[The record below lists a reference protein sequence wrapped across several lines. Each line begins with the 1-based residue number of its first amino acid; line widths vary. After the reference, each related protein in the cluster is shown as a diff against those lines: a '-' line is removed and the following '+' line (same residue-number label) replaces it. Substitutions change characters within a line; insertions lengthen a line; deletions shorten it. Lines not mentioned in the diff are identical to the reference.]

1 MKRNKVTF
9 AWVVSS
15 LERRGGGER
24 FVLEGA
30 NALRKL
36 GHDAFV
42 VCDRRGEDASFD
54 GEYDLSTVVCTGR
67 SQGLDVSYL
76 KTVYSKFIGIF
87 ALYGALRAIKPEIVI
102 CQSEYDAIRVFLISR
117 LLKFKYY
124 VFVFGQMYQFST
136 DVSRYSSVFR
146 KHLEVIVASRP
157 GYQET
162 VVLPPPRL
170 GFRAHIVNE
179 VVSLLKFRAL
189 SRSDRIFTL
198 SSQVSWEVGLLYN
211 KEAKVCRAAFNQSF
225 LDRSRIQQ
233 ALPVGSPVRFISVC
247 RLIRK
252 KRVDLTISAFSKS
265 TIAATLTIVGTGSEE
280 ERLRALASESER
292 ASDIRFL
299 GSVSDDALRAE
310 LEASDCFVSMDI
322 GDYDISVVEAMGK
335 GLRVIV
341 ASDFDLTDFGND
353 FTGVV
358 SVEPD
363 SAKLASA
370 MDRVFEMP
378 SPSAVNLPILECLSW
393 QSLAQTLSS
402 D

>member
-1 MKRNKVTF
+1 MKRKKVTF

-24 FVLEGA
+24 FVLEGT

-42 VCDRRGEDASFD
+42 VCERRGEDASFD
-54 GEYDLSTVVCTGR
+54 GEYDLSTVICTSR
-67 SQGLDVSYL
+67 SHELGISYL
-76 KTVYSKFIGIF
+76 KTVYRKFIGIF
-87 ALYGALRAIKPEIVI
+87 NLYGALRAIKPEIVI

-117 LLKFKYY
+117 FLKFKYY

-170 GFRAHIVNE
+170 GFRANIVNE
-179 VVSLLKFRAL
+179 VISFLKFRAL
-189 SRSDRIFTL
+189 NRSARIFTL

-211 KEAKVCRAAFNQSF
+211 REAEVCRAAFNQSF

-233 ALPVGSPVRFISVC
+233 ALTIGSPVRFISVC

-265 TIAATLTIVGTGSEE
+265 TIAATLTIVGAGSEE
-280 ERLRALASESER
+280 PHLRTLASGSQR

-299 GSVSDDALRAE
+299 GSVSDDVLKAE
-310 LEASDCFVSMDI
+310 LEASDCFISMDI

-341 ASDFDLTDFGND
+341 ASDFDMTDFGND

-363 SAKLASA
+363 PAKLASA
-370 MDRVFEMP
+370 MEGVFEIP
-378 SPSAVNLPILECLSW
+378 PPSASNLPILERLTW
-393 QSLAQTLSS
+393 QYLAETLSA